1 MDELSLINLARCVLC
16 SSALL
21 AAAGYTL
28 PVATPHQAVTWTA
41 LVVALAGVYY
51 VLLWF
56 WRACPLRPARARVA
70 ETGVISPNPLHPL
83 AETAYATVEEARD
96 QPHLTTTT
104 VYVYVYLWG
113 VLLFVSLYCMAGLH
127 TPSSC
132 WWAVG
137 MLMLSF
143 DELVSREAPRVYVMG
158 LSSLLWTSASALWWA
173 SSGVFAEEESV
184 SEVLISVVIPV
195 LSPFI
200 FFSLRSIRMACK
212 DTRSLCEVALPF
224 MVLISVGVLVNSDY
238 TALLSSGASMSYD
251 QLAYSQSHD
260 RRRYAA
266 RRGNLYA
273 ARRGN
278 LTRNLTYLETPSY
291 FNPNGTELP
300 LPSLPV
306 AYVTLNKYLVLLG
319 VPALACAAVL
329 NLAAC
334 VLNGFVT
341 EFICAFLLTLSVK
354 HISVHPGAGW
364 TAQLALGAAGVCFI
378 CLVLLRRTL

>member
-1 MDELSLINLARCVLC
+1 MMDELSLINLARCVLC

-41 LVVALAGVYY
+41 MVVALAGVYY
-51 VLLWF
+51 ILLWF
-56 WRACPLRPARARVA
+56 WRACPLRPGRGRMA
-70 ETGVISPNPLHPL
+70 ETGSINPNPLHPL

-143 DELVSREAPRVYVMG
+143 DELVSREAPRVYVTV
-158 LSSLLWTSASALWWA
+158 LSSLLWASASALWWA

-260 RRRYAA
+260 RRA
-266 RRGNLYA
+266 GL
-273 ARRGN
+273 RRGN
-278 LTRNLTYLETPSY
+278 LTRNLTYLETPSE

-329 NLAAC
+329 NLAMC

-341 EFICAFLLTLSVK
+341 EFMCAFLLTLSVK

-378 CLVLLRRTL
+378 SLVLLRRTL